1 MSCTIGDTDLL
12 GSMLCDTS
20 AAMVQFVYLPVQ
32 LATSDLQSSSC
43 VAYDEC
49 VSDSID
55 HPGGTQP
62 LGRAELLGIFAF
74 WTVLAVLTA
83 ANRLADQGDFTLS
96 AVPRAVPIGLAF
108 QQMYLWALLT
118 PLVFWLAG
126 RFSVEQ
132 SNTSVKI
139 LILILIGIVIAFSVD
154 LLNWTI
160 VRNFASRSQMPSGLS
175 GASDGAVVFG
185 GSHGRGSASG
195 TFSVLRGPMILNHFI
210 IYWGVLSAG
219 LARDYFLRF
228 RARERETARLKAETA
243 QLQTQLAE
251 ARLSALNA
259 QLNPH
264 FLFNT
269 LHAVSSLVERD
280 PRGVRRMIAR
290 LSELLRYTLD
300 GGAEHEVVLAQE
312 IAFLERYLE
321 IMQIRFQGQLEIDVQ
336 IGDDARD
343 ALVPNLILQPL
354 VENAVKHGVDKVSG
368 TGKIRILA
376 RRELDRLVLSVSDNG
391 PGPQKIA
398 KLDEAGVGLAN
409 IRQRLEQVYGSAQSL
424 TLAESPNGGTI
435 AQIVMP
441 FRTRVE
447 LRTTVVAAKANR

>member
-1 MSCTIGDTDLL
+1 
-12 GSMLCDTS
+12 
-20 AAMVQFVYLPVQ
+20 VQLVYLPVQ
-32 LATSDLQSSSC
+32 LATGGLQTSSC
-43 VAYDEC
+43 AEYDEC
-49 VSDSID
+49 VNDTSE

-62 LGRAELLGIFAF
+62 LSRAELLGVFAF
-74 WTVLAVLTA
+74 WSVLALLTA
-83 ANRLADQGDFTLS
+83 ANRLADQGDFTFS

-118 PLVFWLAG
+118 PFVVWLAS

-132 SNTSVKI
+132 SNLWMKL
-139 LILILIGIVIAFSVD
+139 LILVVIGMVIAFSVD
-154 LLNWTI
+154 LLNSTI
-160 VRNFASRSQMPSGLS
+160 VRNFAGPPPRSPGM
-175 GASDGAVVFG
+175 A
-185 GSHGRGSASG
+185 SASHVG
-195 TFSVLRGPMILNHFI
+195 GGLGRSRGPGAGGIFGVLRGPMILNHFI
-210 IYWGVLSAG
+210 IYWGVLAAG
-219 LARDYFLRF
+219 FARDYFIRF
-228 RARERETARLKAETA
+228 RARELETARLQAETA

-300 GGAEHEVVLAQE
+300 GGAEHEVALAQE
-312 IAFLERYLE
+312 LAFLEKYFE
-321 IMQIRFQGQLEIDVQ
+321 IMQIRFQERLEIDVQ
-336 IGDDARD
+336 IDDNARD

-354 VENAVKHGVDKVSG
+354 AENAVKHGVDKVSG
-368 TGKIRILA
+368 TGRIRILA
-376 RRELDRLVLSVSDNG
+376 RRDGDRLVLSVSDNG

-398 KLDEAGVGLAN
+398 RLDEAGVGLAN
-409 IRQRLEQVYGSAQSL
+409 IRQRLEELYGDAQSFK
-424 TLAESPNGGTI
+424 LAEAPSGGTV

-441 FRTRVE
+441 FRTRAE
-447 LRTTVVAAKANR
+447 IRTSAVVSKAR

>member
-1 MSCTIGDTDLL
+1 MR
-12 GSMLCDTS
+12 
-20 AAMVQFVYLPVQ
+20 FVFSPVQ
-32 LATSDLQSSSC
+32 LAPNDLQRLSRG
-43 VAYDEC
+43 AYDEC
-49 VSDSID
+49 VSDTID

-62 LGRAELLGIFAF
+62 LGRAELLGVFAF

-96 AVPRAVPIGLAF
+96 AVPHAVPIGLAF

-132 SNTSVKI
+132 SSTWVKI
-139 LILILIGIVIAFSVD
+139 LILVAIGFVIAFSVD
-154 LLNWTI
+154 LLNSTL
-160 VRNFASRSQMPSGLS
+160 VRNFAAHPLGSAEMNSASRGS
-175 GASDGAVVFG
+175 VVFG
-185 GSHGRGSASG
+185 GSPGRGSPGG

-219 LARDYFLRF
+219 FARDYFLRF
-228 RARERETARLKAETA
+228 RARERETARLQAETA

-312 IAFLERYLE
+312 VAFLERYLE

-336 IGDDARD
+336 IADDASD

-368 TGKIRILA
+368 TGEIRILA
-376 RRELDRLVLSVSDNG
+376 RRDVDRLVLSVSDNG

-409 IRQRLEQVYGSAQSL
+409 IRQRLEQLYGSAQSL
-424 TLAESPNGGTI
+424 TLAESPSGGTV

-441 FRTRVE
+441 FRTRAE
-447 LRTTVVAAKANR
+447 LRTTVVAAEASR

>member
-1 MSCTIGDTDLL
+1 LISTAQPKWT
-12 GSMLCDTS
+12 
-20 AAMVQFVYLPVQ
+20 AAPVQLVYLPVQ
-32 LATSDLQSSSC
+32 LATSDLQSLSR

-49 VSDSID
+49 MSDTID

-62 LGRAELLGIFAF
+62 LGRAELLGVFAF

-96 AVPRAVPIGLAF
+96 AVPNAVPIGLAF

-118 PLVFWLAG
+118 PLIFWLAG
-126 RFSVEQ
+126 RFSIEQ
-132 SNTSVKI
+132 SSTWVKI
-139 LILILIGIVIAFSVD
+139 LILLAIGIVIAFSVD
-154 LLNWTI
+154 LVNSTI
-160 VRNFASRSQMPSGLS
+160 VRNYAAGPQTSAGMSGRLHGGS
-175 GASDGAVVFG
+175 AFG
-185 GSHGRGSASG
+185 GPRGPGSRGG

-210 IYWGVLSAG
+210 LFWGVLAAG
-219 LARDYFLRF
+219 FARDYFLRF
-228 RARERETARLKAETA
+228 RARERETARLQAETA

-269 LHAVSSLVERD
+269 LHAISSLVERD

-300 GGAEHEVVLAQE
+300 GGAEHEVVLGQE

-336 IGDDARD
+336 ISDDARD

-354 VENAVKHGVDKVSG
+354 VENAVKHGVDKVSV
-368 TGKIRILA
+368 TGKIRILG
-376 RRELDRLVLSVSDNG
+376 RREGDRLVLSVSDNG
-391 PGPQKIA
+391 PGPQKFA

-409 IRQRLEQVYGSAQSL
+409 IRQRLEQLYGSAQSL
-424 TLAESPNGGTI
+424 TLAELPSGGTV
-435 AQIVMP
+435 AQIVTP
-441 FRTRVE
+441 FRTRAE
-447 LRTTVVAAKANR
+447 LRTTVVVAGANR

>member
-1 MSCTIGDTDLL
+1 
-12 GSMLCDTS
+12 
-20 AAMVQFVYLPVQ
+20 VRFVFSPVQ
-32 LATSDLQSSSC
+32 LAPNHLQRLSDA
-43 VAYDEC
+43 AYDEC
-49 VSDSID
+49 VSDTTD

-62 LGRAELLGIFAF
+62 LGRAELFGVFAF
-74 WTVLAVLTA
+74 WTALALLTA
-83 ANRLADQGDFTLS
+83 ANRLVDQGDFTLT
-96 AVPRAVPIGLAF
+96 AVPHAVPIGLAF

-118 PLVFWLAG
+118 PLIFWLAG

-132 SNTSVKI
+132 SNTWVKI
-139 LILILIGIVIAFSVD
+139 LILIAIGIVIAFSVD
-154 LLNWTI
+154 LLNSTL
-160 VRNFASRSQMPSGLS
+160 VRNFATGTE
-175 GASDGAVVFG
+175 G
-185 GSHGRGSASG
+185 GSHGARGFGRSGGPGAGG

-219 LARDYFLRF
+219 FARDYFLRF
-228 RARERETARLKAETA
+228 RAHELETARLQAETA

-251 ARLSALNA
+251 ARLTALNA

-368 TGKIRILA
+368 TGKIRIVG
-376 RRELDRLVLSVSDNG
+376 RREVDRLVLSVSDNG

-409 IRQRLEQVYGSAQSL
+409 IRQRLEQLYGSAQSL
-424 TLAESPNGGTI
+424 TLAESPSGGTV

-441 FRTRVE
+441 FRTRAE
-447 LRTTVVAAKANR
+447 LRTTIVAAEASR

>member
-1 MSCTIGDTDLL
+1 
-12 GSMLCDTS
+12 
-20 AAMVQFVYLPVQ
+20 VRFVFSPVQ
-32 LATSDLQSSSC
+32 LAPNHLQRLSDA
-43 VAYDEC
+43 AYDEC
-49 VSDSID
+49 MSDTID

-62 LGRAELLGIFAF
+62 LGRAELLGVFAF
-74 WTVLAVLTA
+74 WTALALLTA
-83 ANRLADQGDFTLS
+83 ANRLVDQGDFTLT
-96 AVPRAVPIGLAF
+96 AVPHAVPIGLAF

-118 PLVFWLAG
+118 PLIFWLAG

-132 SNTSVKI
+132 SNTWVKI
-139 LILILIGIVIAFSVD
+139 LILIAIGIVIAFSVD
-154 LLNWTI
+154 LLNSTL
-160 VRNFASRSQMPSGLS
+160 VRNFATGTE
-175 GASDGAVVFG
+175 G
-185 GSHGRGSASG
+185 GSHGARGFGRSGGPGAGG

-219 LARDYFLRF
+219 FARDYFLRF
-228 RARERETARLKAETA
+228 RAHELETARLQAETA

-251 ARLSALNA
+251 ARLTALNA

-368 TGKIRILA
+368 TGKIRIVG
-376 RRELDRLVLSVSDNG
+376 RREVDRLVLSVSDNG

-409 IRQRLEQVYGSAQSL
+409 IRQRLEQLYGSAQSL
-424 TLAESPNGGTI
+424 TLAESPSGGTV

-441 FRTRVE
+441 FRTRAE
-447 LRTTVVAAKANR
+447 LRTTIVAAEGSG